1 MGVIMRFGGVN
12 SGNPVP
18 CPDTFLPDGKS
29 VLSRGDGVTL

>member
-18 CPDTFLPDGKS
+18 CPDTFLPDEYCRKAAENGG
-29 VLSRGDGVTL
+29 L